1 MISNSGP
8 EWKNYKPKSDVS
20 ITPKQPKNKT
30 TSKAIEIIRSI
41 SKILPLSPK
50 VHKDFISSSTDIFY
64 DVHKKGLIKG
74 RDTEKVATTVVY
86 IVCRMNNLA
95 ITLDEIA
102 TASGIP
108 KKEIIRLQKFYSK
121 SLHFK
126 LPQHDLLVFL
136 KRFSS
141 DLRLDRRTFER
152 CEDILQIASTNN
164 FSDGLSPNTVI
175 GAVIYLASKIEKDKR
190 SQSTISKVVGVS
202 ELTIRNGYQRLNEF
216 VSQ

>member
-8 EWKNYKPKSDVS
+8 EWKIYKPKSDVS
-20 ITPKQPKNKT
+20 IIPKQPKNKT
-30 TSKAIEIIRSI
+30 VLKANEIIRGI
-41 SKILPLSPK
+41 SKLLPLSTSI
-50 VHKDFISSSTDIFY
+50 HKEFILSSTDIFY

-74 RDTEKVATTVVY
+74 RDTEKVATTIVY

-95 ITLDEIA
+95 ITLDEIV
-102 TASGIP
+102 TASGVP

-126 LPQHDLLVFL
+126 LPQHDLSTFL

-141 DLRLDRRTFER
+141 DLGLNRRTFER
-152 CEDILQIASTNN
+152 CEDILQIATSNN

-175 GAVIYLASKIEKDKR
+175 GAIIYLASKIEKDKR
-190 SQSTISKVVGVS
+190 SQTTISKVVGVS
-202 ELTIRNGYQRLNEF
+202 ELTIRNGYQRLNEII
-216 VSQ
+216 SQ